1 MNDSNNVPFEKFIK
15 ESTWNYRLKYLCK
28 LNPDFVTLPYK
39 CENGKCD
46 FSHVIS
52 WLPIYI
58 NNSYKTQDYESLE
71 DQFNIAENLFKV
83 VDFVDHNQE
92 FFNPDKKRGIMLS
105 DSKKF
110 EQYFLENT
118 THKSQLD
125 EYDDEIKVISID
137 SYRNKIDRYRN
148 EIERR
153 RIEIERRRIDAKK
166 QYFVGSVL
174 QYSFILTTFFGI
186 IHNSCR

>member
-1 MNDSNNVPFEKFIK
+1 MDGSNNVPFEKFIK
-15 ESTWNYRLKYLCK
+15 ESTSNYKLKYLCR
-28 LNPDFVTLPYK
+28 LNPDFITLPYK

-71 DQFNIAENLFKV
+71 DQFKIAENLFKV

-92 FFNPDKKRGIMLS
+92 FFNPDKKCGIMLS
-105 DSKKF
+105 DTRRF
-110 EQYFLENT
+110 EQFYLKNI
-118 THKSQLD
+118 THKSKLG
-125 EYDDEIKVISID
+125 EYDDIKVISMD
-137 SYRNKIDRYRN
+137 SYRNKIDKH
-148 EIERR
+148 
-153 RIEIERRRIDAKK
+153 RIDTKK
-166 QYFVGSVL
+166 QYFIGLVS
-174 QYSFILTTFFGI
+174 QYSFILATFFDI